1 MIAGS
6 VANDVG
12 LSARQL
18 QLIPFENCADC
29 RFARFRLQA
38 ATSSILF
45 FLQNTIFFLCMKSQE
60 LQCIPLNI
68 VVRGELWQLLIFQT
82 VYMRD

>member
-6 VANDVG
+6 LANNLG

-29 RFARFRLQA
+29 RFARFPLQA
-38 ATSSILF
+38 ATATGSTTPSDIK
-45 FLQNTIFFLCMKSQE
+45 IS
-60 LQCIPLNI
+60 
-68 VVRGELWQLLIFQT
+68 
-82 VYMRD
+82 

>member
-6 VANDVG
+6 LANNLG

-38 ATSSILF
+38 AIHSAPLR
-45 FLQNTIFFLCMKSQE
+45 TIVPSDPMAGIKS
-60 LQCIPLNI
+60 LPVTTIC
-68 VVRGELWQLLIFQT
+68 R
-82 VYMRD
+82 R